1 MLTVECRGP
10 IELAWGLQ
18 NRIGR
23 LPRRHCQMALLAA
36 ALMCVFGAGPALA
49 ETRSLKLY
57 FMHTKERAT
66 ITYKKNGRYI
76 PSGLKKI
83 NRFLRDWRRNEPTNM
98 DPRLLDLLWE
108 VYRASGSR
116 KHIHVVSA
124 YRSPQTNAML
134 RKRSRGV
141 ATKSQHMLGRAMDF
155 YLPDVPLKKLRR
167 IGMQAQVGGVGYYP
181 RSGSPFVHL
190 DVGSVRSWPRMG
202 RKELSS
208 VFPKGKTLHLPKDGK
223 PLPGYKQ
230 AMADYKKRV
239 SKKTIQIAG
248 SRSSGGGNLFSGL
261 LGGNR
266 KDDEAP
272 AKTPVTQPA
281 ELQLAFVPT
290 PQPRPEPP
298 VDAGVQLASLVSE
311 ETTGNVPLVQPT
323 ARAGIPESG
332 GVDIVAD
339 TSTLVTVAS
348 ATPANTNAFGVSSPG
363 LAPSQQSGRTGRITL
378 ASAQPN
384 VTAGA
389 LLLAPA
395 SVQPVDAGLTV
406 APGEPRIGELP
417 VDGLDEGGSQLAFV
431 PRPAARPNE
440 NTSAGLALAA
450 VAEADG
456 GGEPAIGIPIPTPSP
471 FGSLRGDGE
480 MIALPPVQ
488 VALAP
493 QSADSSFSSNILGGG
508 IMESAFAPVL
518 KSRDGK
524 GSRPDAQDAEET
536 RRGSVR
542 KEPVLTKNLVT
553 RRTFAAN
560 RVAAMRAPAKAPHFV
575 SAYMRSA
582 PDTVHMEGFSP
593 ENRVASADQF
603 SGRAVNFMTVA
614 RFVIRN

>member
-1 MLTVECRGP
+1 M
-10 IELAWGLQ
+10 
-18 NRIGR
+18 
-23 LPRRHCQMALLAA
+23 LAA
-36 ALMCVFGAGPALA
+36 ALLCVFTAGPAFA

-66 ITYKKNGRYI
+66 ITYKKNGRYL
-76 PSGLKKI
+76 PGGLKKI
-83 NRFLRDWRRNEPTNM
+83 NRFLRDWRRNEPTKM

-141 ATKSQHMLGRAMDF
+141 ASKSQHMLGRAIDF
-155 YLPDVPLKKLRR
+155 YLPDVKLSKLRR

-190 DVGSVRSWPRMG
+190 DVGSVRSWPRMD
-202 RKELSS
+202 RKELSK

-230 AMADYKKRV
+230 ALADYKKRV
-239 SKKTIQIAG
+239 SKNTIQVAG
-248 SRSSGGGNLFSGL
+248 TTRSSGGGNLLSGL
-261 LGGNR
+261 FGGNES
-266 KDDEAP
+266 KDEAP
-272 AKTPVTQPA
+272 ARTPAAARPPV
-281 ELQLAFVPT
+281 QLAFVPK

-298 VDAGVQLASLVSE
+298 AGAGVQLASLVSQ
-311 ETTGNVPLVQPT
+311 ETTGEIPLPQSPALGAV
-323 ARAGIPESG
+323 AESG
-332 GVDIVAD
+332 GVDIIPETVG
-339 TSTLVTVAS
+339 LVSVAS
-348 ATPANTNAFGVSSPG
+348 ATPDQNTSAFAVPV
-363 LAPSQQSGRTGRITL
+363 PDSGPLQRTGRITL
-378 ASAQPN
+378 ASAQPG
-384 VTAGA
+384 VTAGD

-395 SVQPVDAGLTV
+395 TVEPADAGLTV
-406 APGEPRIGELP
+406 APGEPLTGALP
-417 VDGLDEGGSQLAFV
+417 LDETDDGAPKLAFV
-431 PRPAARPNE
+431 PRPASRPA
-440 NTSAGLALAA
+440 THSSAELALAVVTDTA
-450 VAEADG
+450 G
-456 GGEPAIGIPIPTPSP
+456 GVPIPSPSP
-471 FGSLRGDGE
+471 FGSLRGQGE
-480 MIALPPVQ
+480 MVALPPVQ

-493 QSADSSFSSNILGGG
+493 PSGDLSASGAVVGGG

-518 KSRDGK
+518 RPQNGK
-524 GSRPDAQDAEET
+524 GSRPNAQDAAET

-560 RVAAMRAPAKAPHFV
+560 RIAVMKAPAKAPHFI

-593 ENRVASADQF
+593 ENRVASADRF

>member
-1 MLTVECRGP
+1 M
-10 IELAWGLQ
+10 AWGLQ
-18 NRIGR
+18 NRFGK
-23 LPRRHCQMALLAA
+23 LPRGRCRVATLAVALL
-36 ALMCVFGAGPALA
+36 CVFAASPAFA

-66 ITYKKNGRYI
+66 ITYKKNGRYV
-76 PSGLKKI
+76 SGGLKKI

-141 ATKSQHMLGRAMDF
+141 ASKSQHMLGRAMDF
-155 YLPDVPLKKLRR
+155 YIPDVPLKKLRR

-190 DVGSVRSWPRMG
+190 DVGNVRSWPRMD
-202 RKELSS
+202 RKELSR

-248 SRSSGGGNLFSGL
+248 SSRSSGGGNVLSGL
-261 LGGNR
+261 LGRNR
-266 KDDEAP
+266 DKDEAP
-272 AKTPVTQPA
+272 VTAPVAAAPA
-281 ELQLAFVPT
+281 VQLAFVPT

-311 ETTGNVPLVQPT
+311 ETTGEIPLPQSL
-323 ARAGIPESG
+323 ASRAAIIPESG
-332 GVDIVAD
+332 GVAIAAE

-348 ATPANTNAFGVSSPG
+348 ATPDQNTNAFAVSVPG
-363 LAPSQQSGRTGRITL
+363 LLASQRPERGGRVTL

-389 LLLAPA
+389 FLLAPA
-395 SVQPVDAGLTV
+395 TAQPDDAGLTV
-406 APGEPRIGELP
+406 APGGPRTGSSPIE
-417 VDGLDEGGSQLAFV
+417 GLDDSGPQLAFV
-431 PRPAARPNE
+431 PRPAARPNS
-440 NTSAGLALAA
+440 NSSAGLALAA
-450 VAEADG
+450 VTDTE

-471 FGSLRGDGE
+471 FGSLRGQGE

-493 QSADSSFSSNILGGG
+493 QSTDTSLSGGVVGGG

-518 KSRDGK
+518 KPQNGK
-524 GSRPDAQDAEET
+524 GGRPDAQDAAET

-542 KEPVLTKNLVT
+542 KAPVLTKNLVT

-560 RVAAMRAPAKAPHFV
+560 RVAVMQAPAKAPHFI

-603 SGRAVNFMTVA
+603 SGSAVNFMTVA
-614 RFVIRN
+614 RFVVRN

>member
-1 MLTVECRGP
+1 M
-10 IELAWGLQ
+10 AWGLL
-18 NRIGR
+18 NRYEKP
-23 LPRRHCQMALLAA
+23 PRRHCRLAVLAA
-36 ALMCVFGAGPALA
+36 ALLCVFAAGPAVA

-66 ITYKKNGRYI
+66 ITYKKNGRYL
-76 PSGLKKI
+76 PGGLKKI
-83 NRFLRDWRRNEPTNM
+83 NRFLRDWRRNEPTKM

-108 VYRASGSR
+108 VYRSTGAR

-141 ATKSQHMLGRAMDF
+141 ATKSQHMLGRAIDF
-155 YLPDVPLKKLRR
+155 YIPDVPLKKLRR

-208 VFPKGKTLHLPKDGK
+208 VFPRGKTLHLPKDGK

-248 SRSSGGGNLFSGL
+248 SARSSGSGNLLSGL
-261 LGGNR
+261 LGRNGG
-266 KDDEAP
+266 KDEAP
-272 AKTPVTQPA
+272 EAAPAAAAPVV
-281 ELQLAFVPT
+281 QLAFIPT

-298 VDAGVQLASLVSE
+298 SDAGVQLASLVSE
-311 ETTGNVPLVQPT
+311 ETTGEIPLPQTLADRSAV
-323 ARAGIPESG
+323 IPESG
-332 GVDIVAD
+332 GVAIAAD
-339 TSTLVTVAS
+339 TSTLVSVAS
-348 ATPANTNAFGVSSPG
+348 ATPDQNTNAFGVAAPG
-363 LAPSQQSGRTGRITL
+363 LLTSQPAQRSGRVTL

-389 LLLAPA
+389 FLLAPA
-395 SVQPVDAGLTV
+395 TAQADDAGLTV
-406 APGEPRIGELP
+406 APGEPRIGTSP
-417 VDGLDEGGSQLAFV
+417 VDGLDDGGPQLAFV
-431 PRPAARPNE
+431 PLPAARPVSNS
-440 NTSAGLALAA
+440 SAGLALAA
-450 VAEADG
+450 VTDSEI
-456 GGEPAIGIPIPTPSP
+456 GEPAIGIPVPTPSP
-471 FGSLRGDGE
+471 FGSLRGQGE

-493 QSADSSFSSNILGGG
+493 QSTDTGLSTGVVGGG

-518 KSRDGK
+518 KPQNGK
-524 GSRPDAQDAEET
+524 GGRPDAQDAAEN

-542 KEPVLTKNLVT
+542 KAPVLTQNLVT

-560 RVAAMRAPAKAPHFV
+560 RVAVMQAPAKAPHFV

-582 PDTVHMEGFSP
+582 PDTVHMDGFSP

-614 RFVIRN
+614 RFVARN